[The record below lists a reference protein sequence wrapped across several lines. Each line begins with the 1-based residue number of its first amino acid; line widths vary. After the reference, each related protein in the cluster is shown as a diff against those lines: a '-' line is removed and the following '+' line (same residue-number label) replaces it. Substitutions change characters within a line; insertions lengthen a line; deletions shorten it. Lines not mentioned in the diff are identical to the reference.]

1 MPAGRPRASVSPR
14 RAFGLAASVAAVMA
28 VTAAGWAAWSGTARA
43 TGQIG
48 EAEFR
53 EYPPILLVFGRCCV
67 GTRAGDLYVVR
78 ADGTGLRRLKHWGT
92 PFGVDNKAF
101 GAYLALWSHDR
112 SSIALALAV
121 TFNGDPDTAVHLIS
135 KDGQNLRR
143 LSEWCRLLETW
154 SPDGKKLFHSN
165 WGCVGYEKLRSVP
178 VTGGKSRPVRIA
190 AAWNPR
196 IAEPDWSRDGRIA
209 AILSSRDRDTF
220 SDGIV
225 TMNSEGRR
233 LMRITRGDD
242 FRPTWAPSGRA
253 ILFTRETYDAR
264 ADEYAQN
271 VYLVGADGKRLR
283 ALTSDGASW
292 GPDWS
297 PDGRK
302 ILFLRPGENREKPKK
317 SGTDLWLMDANGG
330 RQTRL
335 PFNRTGWDV
344 LSADW
349 GS

>member
-1 MPAGRPRASVSPR
+1 MSRR
-14 RAFGLAASVAAVMA
+14 RALGLVASVAAAVA
-28 VTAAGWAAWSGTARA
+28 VTTVGWVTWTGTARA
-43 TGQIG
+43 TAQIG
-48 EAEFR
+48 AEGLR
-53 EYPPILLVFGRCCV
+53 EYPPIVLVWGPCCV
-67 GTRAGDLYVVR
+67 GTQAGDLYVVR
-78 ADGTGLRRLKHWGT
+78 GDGTGLRRLKHWG

-135 KDGQNLRR
+135 KDGRNLRR
-143 LSEWCRLLETW
+143 LSGWCRLLEGW

-178 VTGGKSRPVRIA
+178 ATGGKSTTVRMA
-190 AAWNPR
+190 RAWNPR
-196 IAEPDWSRDGRIA
+196 IAEPDWSRDGRVA
-209 AILSSRDRDTF
+209 AMLSSRDPDKF

-225 TMNSEGRR
+225 TMNSEGKK

-242 FRPTWAPSGRA
+242 SGPTWAPSGRA
-253 ILFTRETYDAR
+253 ILFTHAVSDAP
-264 ADEYAQN
+264 N
-271 VYLVGADGKRLR
+271 VYVVGADGKGLR

-292 GPDWS
+292 ALDWS

-302 ILFLRPGENREKPKK
+302 VLFLRPGENREKPKK
-317 SGTDLWLMDANGG
+317 SGMDLWVMDSNGS